1 MTEKTLISSEEAEK
15 IMLASARSLPDSPSE
30 RGMRPA
36 QIKRALSE
44 PVRMLISL
52 LNKKFEFL
60 YTNGELTLTEMSRE
74 QIDSLFGNKEVAY
87 E

>member
-1 MTEKTLISSEEAEK
+1 MNDKKIITDSELEK
-15 IMLASARSLPDSPSE
+15 IMLASARALPDAPSD

-44 PVRMLISL
+44 PTKMLISL

-60 YTNGELTLTEMSRE
+60 YTDGSITVTEMTYGAV
-74 QIDSLFGNKEVAY
+74 DALFSYGGDK
-87 E
+87 

>member
-1 MTEKTLISSEEAEK
+1 MNDKKIITDSELEK
-15 IMLASARSLPDSPSE
+15 IMLASARTLPDAPSD

-44 PVRMLISL
+44 PTKMLISL

-60 YTNGELTLTEMSRE
+60 YTDGSITVTEMTHSA
-74 QIDSLFGNKEVAY
+74 IDALFA
-87 E
+87 

>member
-1 MTEKTLISSEEAEK
+1 MNDKKIITDNELEK
-15 IMLASARSLPDSPSE
+15 IMLASARALPDAPSD

-44 PVRMLISL
+44 PTKMLISL

-60 YTNGELTLTEMSRE
+60 YTDGSITVTEMTHSA
-74 QIDSLFGNKEVAY
+74 IDALFA
-87 E
+87 

>member
-1 MTEKTLISSEEAEK
+1 MKEKRLITDTELEK
-15 IMLASARSLPDSPSE
+15 IMLSSARALPDSPSE

-44 PVRMLISL
+44 PTRMLISL

-60 YTNGELTLTEMSRE
+60 YTDGNITVTEMTHSA
-74 QIDSLFGNKEVAY
+74 IDALFI
-87 E
+87 

>member
-1 MTEKTLISSEEAEK
+1 MNDRKIITDAETEK

-74 QIDSLFGNKEVAY
+74 QIDSLFGDKEVAY

>member
-1 MTEKTLISSEEAEK
+1 MEEKRLITDYELEN
-15 IMLASARSLPDSPSE
+15 IMLHSARSLPDSPSD
-30 RGMRPA
+30 RGMRPS

-52 LNKKFEFL
+52 LNKKFEFM
-60 YTNGELTLTEMSRE
+60 YTDGEIALSEISFSA
-74 QIDSLFGNKEVAY
+74 IDSLFNKEVKY

>member
-1 MTEKTLISSEEAEK
+1 MNDRKIITDAEIEK

-74 QIDSLFGNKEVAY
+74 QIDSLFGDKEVAY